1 MLKNIYQYD
10 FRMLRIVKFICSATE
25 SHEYYTYEYSQ
36 RHSPTPQPP
45 PPPPPQKKEPTF
57 FIWLNWSI
65 ISRYTHKH
73 LVKLIASYEERLI
86 IFPSVNL
93 LQACLYSIFYNLT
106 GKIKLLPASNHE
118 RAFSHRSNVSLW
130 RQMFYFLLRR
140 DKRSC
145 VGLERKKIRLE
156 NTQTCLMRSSNGAK
170 NHARFNSHFQL
181 R

>member
-1 MLKNIYQYD
+1 MTAILENIYD
-10 FRMLRIVKFICSATE
+10 FRMLRILKFIRSATE

-36 RHSPTPQPP
+36 RSSPTPPTAPP
-45 PPPPPQKKEPTF
+45 TPEKEPTI

-73 LVKLIASYEERLI
+73 LVKLIASYEEILT

-93 LQACLYSIFYNLT
+93 LQACLYTIFYNLT
-106 GKIKLLPASNHE
+106 GKIKLLLASNHE
-118 RAFSHRSNVSLW
+118 RAFSDRSNVPLW
-130 RQMFYFLLRR
+130 RQMFYFRLRR
-140 DKRSC
+140 DKRSR

-156 NTQTCLMRSSNGAK
+156 NTQTYLMRSCNGAK

>member
-1 MLKNIYQYD
+1 
-10 FRMLRIVKFICSATE
+10 MLRILKFIRSATE

-36 RHSPTPQPP
+36 CPSPTPPTPP
-45 PPPPPQKKEPTF
+45 PKKKEPTF

-73 LVKLIASYEERLI
+73 LVKLIASYEERLV

-93 LQACLYSIFYNLT
+93 LQACLYTIFYNLT

-118 RAFSHRSNVSLW
+118 RAFSDRSNVPLW

-140 DKRSC
+140 DKRSR

-156 NTQTCLMRSSNGAK
+156 NTQTCLMRSCNGAK

>member
-1 MLKNIYQYD
+1 MLKNIYD
-10 FRMLRIVKFICSATE
+10 FRMLRILKFIRSATE
-25 SHEYYTYEYSQ
+25 CHEYYTYEYSQ

-45 PPPPPQKKEPTF
+45 PPPKKEPTF
-57 FIWLNWSI
+57 VIWLNWSI

-86 IFPSVNL
+86 IFPSVNF

-106 GKIKLLPASNHE
+106 SKIKLLPASNHE
-118 RAFSHRSNVSLW
+118 RAFSHRSNVPLW

-140 DKRSC
+140 VKRSC

-156 NTQTCLMRSSNGAK
+156 NTQTYLMRSCNGAK
-170 NHARFNSHFQL
+170 SHARFNSHFQL